1 MVTRRKSGLGRGV
14 SGSNE
19 LERECFMYEELNNIA
34 TRGDFLQFM
43 DNLIKDNK
51 YNEKEWENKEICSY
65 LDSISSWVESME
77 GFYLNIGQEKPADID
92 WQFIATLFYV
102 GKIYE

>member
-1 MVTRRKSGLGRGV
+1 
-14 SGSNE
+14 
-19 LERECFMYEELNNIA
+19 MYEELNNIA

-65 LDSISSWVESME
+65 LESISSWVESME
-77 GFYLNIGQEKPADID
+77 GFYLNMGQEKPADID